1 MTGGGGGGTHGQ
13 HGGSRTEG
21 PSPEESQRS
30 RNVGVGCFTAFMGL
44 WSGGM
49 FGVLVA
55 KIVDAVT
62 RAPSCPGI
70 PSCNWAAYFGA
81 GALIG
86 ALTLPTLVLMRLR
99 RGDAGTTTDHSPR
112 G

>member
-1 MTGGGGGGTHGQ
+1 MTGGGGGGRA
-13 HGGSRTEG
+13 GGPAE
-21 PSPEESQRS
+21 PSPADS
-30 RNVGVGCFTAFMGL
+30 RRARNLGVGCFTGFMGF

-49 FGVLVA
+49 FGVLLA
-55 KIVDAVT
+55 KIVDAAT

-86 ALTLPTLVLMRLR
+86 ALPLPTLVLMRLR

>member
-1 MTGGGGGGTHGQ
+1 MTTAGGNAGKGQ
-13 HGGSRTEG
+13 GRPGA
-21 PSPEESQRS
+21 PAPEESRVA
-30 RNVGVGCFTAFMGL
+30 RNLGVGCFTGFMGF

-55 KIVDAVT
+55 KIVDALT

-70 PSCNWAAYFGA
+70 PSCNWAAYFGV
-81 GALIG
+81 GARIG
-86 ALTLPTLVLMRLR
+86 VLTLPPLVLLRLR
-99 RGDAGTTTDHSPR
+99 RTDAGTTDHSPR